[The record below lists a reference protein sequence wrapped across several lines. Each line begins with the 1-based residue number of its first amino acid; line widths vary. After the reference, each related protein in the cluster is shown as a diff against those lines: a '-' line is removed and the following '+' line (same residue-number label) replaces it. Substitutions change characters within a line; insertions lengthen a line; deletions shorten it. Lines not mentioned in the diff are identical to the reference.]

1 MAKKMAAKV
10 FVKTAMLTAGALL
23 ITTTSAYAKPNKPAN
38 GGGGAGGGG
47 GFSVTN
53 CANGSVTAGGL
64 GFSDCAGTFTGNDTG
79 SGDPLLTA
87 LMGGLFEG
95 YSSAEGTWSLYGK
108 SDDGKGNLIAGNGL
122 TSGTWNVSEAITG
135 PFVMSLKA
143 SNFYSAY
150 LFDESFGSVTGGTF
164 NTSGVAQKSG
174 GGSPGLSHGSLFVF
188 TPNTKPSTAVP
199 EPFTILG
206 TTVAAG
212 IGYSLKKRHQAKAK

>member
-1 MAKKMAAKV
+1 MAKKFTADI

-23 ITTTSAYAKPNKPAN
+23 VTTTSAYAKPKPSA
-38 GGGGAGGGG
+38 GSGGGG
-47 GFSVTN
+47 GGGGSFSVTN
-53 CANGSVTAGGL
+53 CANGSVIAGGL

-79 SGDPLLTA
+79 AGNPLLTA

-108 SDDGKGNLIAGNGL
+108 SDDGNSKLTAGNGL
-122 TSGTWNVSEAITG
+122 TSGTWNVSEAIKG

-143 SNFYSAY
+143 STFYSAY
-150 LFDESFGSVTGGTF
+150 LFDNVGSFTGGTF
-164 NTSGVAQKSG
+164 NTSGVAQKSN
-174 GGSPGLSHGSLFVF
+174 GSSPALSHGSLFVF
-188 TPNTKPSTAVP
+188 TPNAKPSTAVP